1 LVQLA
6 QGPVRTLHLRE
17 MTGADEELLFEAGG
31 AVGAARVTALLARVA
46 QPVRPHTGMPGAMA
60 PWDGPGV
67 PAASAA
73 QDALAK
79 ATTGPVAV
87 GPQDGPADLP
97 ANWPSHL
104 ALGDRDLLL
113 LRLRQLDL
121 GDAIHQV
128 ARCPHC
134 ASKVD
139 VDFLISELPLRPAPE
154 PGADGLHAV
163 HIGQHT
169 LYLRTPTGADQEA
182 VETLA
187 LHNPAAANTRL
198 FSRLVQRIEGPGGHE
213 GAPDEAATR
222 AWPMARRQALAQWL
236 QSQLPGPDLYLD
248 LACPHCQSDMSYVF
262 DLHGF
267 FLPRA

>member
-1 LVQLA
+1 MGWTGCARRIGCTGCAGQGHHRPCGRWAPRWAGRPASQLA
-6 QGPVRTLHLRE
+6 QP
-17 MTGADEELLFEAGG
+17 
-31 AVGAARVTALLARVA
+31 
-46 QPVRPHTGMPGAMA
+46 P
-60 PWDGPGV
+60 
-67 PAASAA
+67 
-73 QDALAK
+73 
-79 ATTGPVAV
+79 
-87 GPQDGPADLP
+87 
-97 ANWPSHL
+97 